1 MPIKKTA
8 ARKQQ
13 RKTAE
18 PKADKQRIVKPKIVE
33 TKAVK
38 AKVVGQ
44 NTARQ
49 KIGCVIFDLD
59 DTLYDCFGQRV
70 RVTHRHA
77 AQAMV
82 EAGIKADVETVYRA
96 RMRFFRQ
103 DPILRHIDAE
113 VCRLFAAVDSEAMA
127 HAAREAYFNC
137 PVGKLKL
144 FAGSLPLLRFLA
156 SRSVRNFIVS
166 FGEPKTQHEKVKVLG
181 LDAEPAVEKIF
192 YADREKTLTKE
203 EAFRQIQ
210 KKTELTAGQILV
222 VGDRPSSE
230 IRAGKALGMHTVRIC
245 RGEFATQTPQGP
257 EETPDHVV
265 RNISEV
271 KRLPFLWGDK
281 KVHHGGTETR
291 RRADS

>member
-13 RKTAE
+13 RKTAG
-18 PKADKQRIVKPKIVE
+18 PKADKRKIVKPK
-33 TKAVK
+33 TVK
-38 AKVVGQ
+38 PKVVGQ
-44 NTARQ
+44 NMARQ

-166 FGEPKTQHEKVKVLG
+166 FGEPKTQHEKVKALG

-210 KKTELTAGQILV
+210 KKTGLPAGQILI

-230 IRAGKALGMHTVRIC
+230 IRAGKALGMHTVRIR

-257 EETPDHVV
+257 EETSDHVV
-265 RNISEV
+265 RNISEIT
-271 KRLPFLWGDK
+271 KLPFLWGDK
-281 KVHHGGTETR
+281 KFHHGGTETR
-291 RRADS
+291 RRTNFP